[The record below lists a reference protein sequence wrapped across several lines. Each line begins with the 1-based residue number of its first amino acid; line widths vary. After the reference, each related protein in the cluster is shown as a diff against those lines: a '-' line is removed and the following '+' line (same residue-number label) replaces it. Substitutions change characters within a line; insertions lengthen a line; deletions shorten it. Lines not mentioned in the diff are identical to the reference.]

1 MITLGLGGALRTL
14 TRFPLPYRALEKEQR
29 ILFWFP
35 FIGALFGLFFVATS
49 LLPFSPQ
56 IRSALIIALSAY
68 LSRGFHLDGLC
79 DFADGLG
86 GGWDK
91 ERSLAIMKDSH
102 SGAFALITLFCVLLI
117 QYAALQQLADI
128 PLALLL
134 VPVLGR
140 LNQVIAA
147 SLMNYAREGEGTA
160 SRLVRAAKP
169 YHLVLPLLQIL
180 IVLVLLFVFSS
191 EYALNAVSSFLA
203 TLLVCF
209 FLMMISRKR
218 LGGVTGDVL
227 GAVEVL
233 TETAAMLGFLLPL
246 ATGALPR

>member
-14 TRFPLPYRALEKEQR
+14 TRFPLPYRELEKEQR

-35 FIGALFGLFFVATS
+35 FVGFLFGLFFVASS
-49 LLPFSPQ
+49 LLPFSVQ
-56 IRSALIIALSAY
+56 IRSALIIVLSAY

-86 GGWDK
+86 GGWEK

-117 QYAALQQLADI
+117 QYAALQQLIEI

-147 SLMNYAREGEGTA
+147 SLLPYAREGEGTA
-160 SRLVRAAKP
+160 SLLVRSAKP
-169 YHLVLPLLQIL
+169 YHLVLPLLQVVI
-180 IVLVLLFVFSS
+180 ILVLLFLFSS
-191 EYALNAVSSFLA
+191 DYALNALVASLVALFMVFL
-203 TLLVCF
+203 
-209 FLMMISRKR
+209 LMLISRKR

-233 TETAAMLGFLLPL
+233 TETAAMLGFLIPL
-246 ATGALPR
+246 ATQGLSR